1 MSIQTKRTPHRCNE
15 VLETIG
21 CDDFEIGLLPVLR
34 HLCVTVQSADPKS
47 WSRAFDIAVEC
58 YGEAIGLPAAHGLHK
73 MVLSA
78 FACRDGGLE
87 VKDPLDMVARKDITD
102 DEVQMLSMVH
112 HMRRDNSAAAR
123 SAVAFVTRGR
133 MDPVL
138 IRAGL
143 TFANRFPA
151 GVGRH
156 ARKVVRPKLS
166 VVA

>member
-1 MSIQTKRTPHRCNE
+1 MSIQTKHPPHRCRD

-34 HLCVTVQSADPKS
+34 HLCVSAQKGDPKS
-47 WSRAFDIAVEC
+47 WSRAFDIAVER
-58 YGEAIGLPAAHGLHK
+58 YGETTGLPAAHGLYK
-73 MVLSA
+73 IVLSV
-78 FACRDGGLE
+78 FACRAGGLE
-87 VKDPLDMVARKDITD
+87 VKDPLDTHARKDITD
-102 DEVQMLSMVH
+102 DEVQTLSMVH

-151 GVGRH
+151 GIGRQ
-156 ARKVVRPKLS
+156 ARRVVRPKLS

>member
-1 MSIQTKRTPHRCNE
+1 MSDMTKSRCIE
-15 VLETIG
+15 VLETVG

-34 HLCVTVQSADPKS
+34 HLCVSGQSADPKS
-47 WSRAFDIAVEC
+47 WAHAFDIAAER

-73 MVLSA
+73 VVLA
-78 FACRDGGLE
+78 LFACREGGPDI
-87 VKDPLDMVARKDITD
+87 KDPLCPEAKRDITD
-102 DEVQMLSMVH
+102 DEVQFLSMVH

-138 IRAGL
+138 IRNGL
-143 TFANRFPA
+143 TFANRFPSGLGRRA
-151 GVGRH
+151 RVVG
-156 ARKVVRPKLS
+156 RPKLS

>member
-1 MSIQTKRTPHRCNE
+1 MSIQTQQTPHRCHE
-15 VLETIG
+15 VLETLG

-34 HLCVTVQSADPKS
+34 HLCVSAQSADPKS
-47 WSRAFDIAVEC
+47 WSRAFDIAVER

-73 MVLSA
+73 IVLSV
-78 FACRDGGLE
+78 FACRAGGLE
-87 VKDPLDMVARKDITD
+87 VKDPLDTEARKDITD

-156 ARKVVRPKLS
+156 ARKVARPKLS

>member
-1 MSIQTKRTPHRCNE
+1 MSIQINQRKHGCFE
-15 VLETIG
+15 VLETVG

-34 HLCVTVQSADPKS
+34 HLCVSAQSADPKS
-47 WSRAFDIAVEC
+47 WSRAFDIAVER

-73 MVLSA
+73 IVLSV
-78 FACRDGGLE
+78 FACRAGGPE
-87 VKDPLDMVARKDITD
+87 AKDPLDTETRRDITD
-102 DEVQMLSMVH
+102 DEVQMLSMLH

-143 TFANRFPA
+143 SFANRFPA

-156 ARKVVRPKLS
+156 ARKVARPKLS